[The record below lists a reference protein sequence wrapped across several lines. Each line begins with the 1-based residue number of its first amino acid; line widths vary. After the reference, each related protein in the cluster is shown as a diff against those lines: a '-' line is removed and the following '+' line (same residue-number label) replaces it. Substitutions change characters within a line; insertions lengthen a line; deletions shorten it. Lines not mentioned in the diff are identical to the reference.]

1 MGRSNTSEAAAAF
14 VGAAKAGVTV
24 IPFRSNDQN
33 EIENTIGVV
42 NPKGIVFSPNQLIGE
57 TKFIEVLNNLVPETS

>member
-1 MGRSNTSEAAAAF
+1 MGRSNTSEAATGF
-14 VGAAKAGVTV
+14 VGAAKAGVTA

-33 EIENTIGVV
+33 EIENAIGVI

-57 TKFIEVLNNLVPETS
+57 TKFIEILKILVPEAS